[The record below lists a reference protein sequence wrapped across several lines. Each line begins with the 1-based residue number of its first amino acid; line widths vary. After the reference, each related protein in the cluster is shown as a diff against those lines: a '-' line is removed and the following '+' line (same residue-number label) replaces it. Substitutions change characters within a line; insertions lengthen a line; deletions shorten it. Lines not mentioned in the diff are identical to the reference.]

1 MTPQATRDVAA
12 ATKAIQH
19 RQNNKQRNKIMEKYI
34 KPTVNVVKLDI
45 ETSLLAGSLDTDP
58 NSTHDNQRAPRYG
71 RYDEWEYDEEE

>member
-1 MTPQATRDVAA
+1 
-12 ATKAIQH
+12 
-19 RQNNKQRNKIMEKYI
+19 MEKYI